1 MAHAFDALTP
11 DALRGKAC
19 AKWRSYP
26 EDVLPLWVA
35 DMDFPISPAIKE
47 AIGAALEGENF
58 GYPTSGG
65 LPGLRAAVQRR
76 LAERYNWRVSEDDIE
91 PLSGI
96 IAGLQLGCELATSR
110 GEEVLMPTPI
120 YPPFLSVVGSS
131 HRAIL
136 HGDMARTSQGWQLDF
151 ERLEALVTPA
161 TRLLMFCNPHNPTGR
176 VFSRDELE
184 QLAEFVLRHRLWVVS
199 DELHADLT
207 LPGHFHL
214 PLASLGDEI
223 AQRTLTLYGPT
234 KAFNIAGLRIGFAIS
249 QNQAL
254 LKRLRQRA
262 GHLFTPN
269 TLAQVATMAA
279 YEEGDAWLR
288 EALAYL
294 DGNRQHLAAFLR
306 ARLPQL
312 DYAGTEGTYLAW
324 LDFRR
329 LELGERLHEVL
340 LKECK
345 LALNDGRTFGPAGKG
360 FARLNFATS
369 RGILEEALSRL
380 TRGLAPYLD

>member
-1 MAHAFDALTP
+1 
-11 DALRGKAC
+11 
-19 AKWRSYP
+19 
-26 EDVLPLWVA
+26 
-35 DMDFPISPAIKE
+35 MDFPISLAIKE
-47 AIGAALEGENF
+47 AIRAALEGENF
-58 GYPTSGG
+58 GYPTRGG
-65 LPGLRAAVQRR
+65 LPGLRASVQRR
-76 LAERYNWRVSEDDIE
+76 LSARYGWQVSEDDIE

-96 IAGLQLGCELATSR
+96 IAGLQLGCELTTSR

-131 HRAIL
+131 HRAVL
-136 HGDMARTSQGWQLDF
+136 HGDMVRTSQGWQLDF

-176 VFSRDELE
+176 VFGRHELE

-207 LPGHFHL
+207 LPGHHHV
-214 PLASLGDEI
+214 PLALLGDEI

-254 LKRLRQRA
+254 LKAFRQRA

-279 YEEGDAWLR
+279 YDGGDVWL
-288 EALAYL
+288 EKTLAYL
-294 DGNRQHLAAFLR
+294 DGNRAHLASFLHS
-306 ARLPQL
+306 RLPQL
-312 DYAGTEGTYLAW
+312 GYAGTEGTYLAW
-324 LDFRR
+324 LDFRS
-329 LELGERLHEVL
+329 LGLGDGLHKVL
-340 LKECK
+340 LETCK
-345 LALNDGRTFGPAGKG
+345 LALNDGRTFGPAGEG

-369 RGILEEALSRL
+369 RGILEEALARL
-380 TRGLAPYLD
+380 ERGLAPHLD